1 MTDTEYLDEERKKTW
16 ERIENL
22 EKTLPA
28 VQKLAEEAKKIAES
42 KISTTEKEAT
52 DAFTSAQKLVQE
64 TFLKKDEIQKL
75 FNDIKDI
82 VDSYAKRKDALKKAI
97 TVADE
102 INEKSDILFDNT
114 NGLLE
119 VQSKIRTLQEEEKA
133 FLSQVKESKER
144 ISLIE
149 IDVNSISKKASDLL
163 TAATKKKS
171 EIDDL
176 HDEIMGYETEEN
188 KHEDGLKDILSHSY
202 DELDSLYK
210 ELNKEFSTFS
220 NDINLKLEKFMD
232 DAEKSKEDVVK
243 EIRSYLPDSV
253 AAGLAGAFNK
263 KKEEEIDER
272 EKATKKFSHIIYGMV
287 AVAILPFLVY
297 VVWFFQGKSFDDII
311 LKIPNMTIAVLPLY
325 APLIWLALHLNH
337 RINLSK
343 KLIEEYAYK
352 EAVCKSFAGLSEQIE
367 AINDK
372 ETLQE
377 LRLKLIDLVMSVNS
391 DNPGKYIKNYDKCDN
406 PAIELL
412 SRLEKLGHLSIKTKD
427 LTCDVQMDKDI
438 LSTEKAD
445 QKP

>member
-64 TFLKKDEIQKL
+64 ISSKNDEIQKL

-82 VDSYAKRKDALKKAI
+82 VDSYAEHKGALKKAI

-102 INEKSDILFDNT
+102 INEKSDILFGNT
-114 NGLLE
+114 SGLLE
-119 VQSKIRTLQEEEKA
+119 SQNKIKAIQEETTTYCLQIRKM
-133 FLSQVKESKER
+133 KEDVSASE
-144 ISLIE
+144 IE
-149 IDVNSISKKASDLL
+149 ATSVLKKVSDLQ

-176 HDEIMGYETEEN
+176 YNEIMGYETEN
-188 KHEDGLKDILSHSY
+188 NQHEDGLKDILSHSY
-202 DELDSLYK
+202 DELDDLYK
-210 ELNKEFSTFS
+210 KLSKEFSTFS
-220 NDINLKLEKFMD
+220 NDINLKLKNFMD
-232 DAEKSKEDVVK
+232 NAEKSKEEVVK

-263 KKEEEIDER
+263 KKKEEIDER
-272 EKATKKFSHIIYGMV
+272 EKATKKFAHLIYLMV
-287 AVAILPFLVY
+287 AVAILPFFVY
-297 VVWFFQGKSFDDII
+297 AVLFFQEKSIDDII
-311 LKIPNMTIAVLPLY
+311 LKIPNMTVAVLPLY
-325 APLIWLALHLNH
+325 APLIWLAIHLNH

-367 AINDK
+367 TINDK

-412 SRLEKLGHLSIKTKD
+412 SRLEKLGHLNIKTKD

-438 LSTEKAD
+438 FSTEKAD